1 MNASRPFK
9 TPTLADVARVAGVS
23 PITASRALANPGLV
37 SAKTIARVREAVEAT
52 GYIPNM
58 LAGGLKS
65 TRSMTVACLVPAI
78 SVAQFLPTVQSL
90 TDALAAAGYQLVLGQ
105 TGYDHA
111 REDALIDTM
120 VARRPDG
127 IVVAGLVHSAA
138 ARQKLHR
145 LGIPLVETWDL
156 TEQPV
161 DMLVGFSHQQVGAAV
176 AGFFRRKGW
185 ERVGIATGDDHRAS
199 LRRQG
204 FTAAWGRDVPV
215 AVGPAPSNMALGR
228 QALSRLL
235 DQEPGLQAVCCSS
248 DQLAQGV
255 VTEALSRGLRVPDDL
270 AVCGFGDAA
279 FAAQMEPSLT
289 TVHVDGA
296 AIGERAAA
304 LIIGR
309 CKGEDV
315 GESLTDVGFRIVERA
330 STG

>member
-255 VTEALSRGLRVPDDL
+255 VTEALSRGLRVPEDL

-289 TVHVDGA
+289 TVYVDGA

-315 GESLTDVGFRIVERA
+315 GESVTDVGFRIVERA